1 MASVPDDV
9 RRFVLTSIPSVPY
22 LEAALLLHR
31 RADASCS
38 AGEVARALYLPE
50 SKARELLDELAA
62 AGLAGAEAGAEVRYR
77 YAPRDAALA
86 AAIDRLALAYA
97 ADLVGIA
104 RLIHDSTLRSAQR
117 FADAFRLR
125 REP

>member
-31 RADASCS
+31 RPDTSCS
-38 AGEVARALYLPE
+38 AADVGRALYLPE
-50 SKARELLDELAA
+50 AKARELLDALAA
-62 AGLAGAEAGAEVRYR
+62 AGVAEADGGAEVRYR

-86 AAIDRLALAYA
+86 TAVDRLAQSYA

-125 REP
+125 RDT

>member
-31 RADASCS
+31 RPDTASSAAD
-38 AGEVARALYLPE
+38 VARALYLAE
-50 SKARELLDELAA
+50 AKARELLEALSA
-62 AGLAGAEAGAEVRYR
+62 AGIAQAQPGAEVRYR

-86 AAIDRLALAYA
+86 TAVDRLAQAYA
-97 ADLVGIA
+97 ADLVGVA

-125 REP
+125 KDT